1 MLLKIF
7 KKYGY
12 KYIIDWVD
20 WEGVGSIKG
29 WVICISFR
37 KEESKGGVI

>member
-1 MLLKIF
+1 MPLKIF

-12 KYIIDWVD
+12 KHIIDWVD
-20 WEGVGSIKG
+20 WEGVGSTKG
-29 WVICISFR
+29 WVICISLR